1 MSVSNKISLDME
13 INEIIRLIDEY
24 QEKVTNGTSST
35 EDFMAITDMEE
46 ALGKLRACTNNIF
59 TDIQS
64 KLVNQIDQNELLRKK
79 KLTTG
84 LKK

>member
-1 MSVSNKISLDME
+1 MSEPNKISLDIE
-13 INEIIRLIDEY
+13 INEIIRLIAEY
-24 QEKVTNGTSST
+24 QAKITNGTSSP
-35 EDFMAITDMEE
+35 EDFMTITNMEE
-46 ALGKLRACTNNIF
+46 ALGKLRTCTNNVF

-84 LKK
+84 VKK